1 MMCKE
6 AESKGRVFQDGEER
20 GTKPLLERVFHVYYC
35 NPKYGNRITHH
46 CWDCWTRPGGT
57 LLRVERSW
65 PDIRATMSLKPGSR
79 AERKWVLWGSCIA
92 LLFYHVVPR
101 TKRINQNT

>member
-1 MMCKE
+1 MCKE

-20 GTKPLLERVFHVYYC
+20 GTKLLLEWVFHVYYC

-57 LLRVERSW
+57 SLRVVDSIVN
-65 PDIRATMSLKPGSR
+65 PTTGL
-79 AERKWVLWGSCIA
+79 
-92 LLFYHVVPR
+92 
-101 TKRINQNT
+101 